1 MRLALPEG
9 FKLLKLPPASIRTTT
24 PEQLSLF
31 QRTQLEELPPDDLI
45 ADNHPSNIYATLER
59 NGQTIATLY
68 KSGGIMTPDAVGL
81 PSDLSNEGGGLP
93 LAEKRLQQMLELHGG
108 TVSYSRQNAAAPSSA
123 NATTLFAAQLAR
135 DR

>member
-9 FKLLKLPPASIRTTT
+9 FKLKLPPASIRTTT

-31 QRTQLEELPPDDLI
+31 QRAQLEELPPDDLI

-68 KSGGIMTPDAVGL
+68 KSGGIMTPNAIGM

-123 NATTLFAAQLAR
+123 NATSLFAAQLAR